1 MAAARVGPRLFAD
14 RKTVVDMPPV
24 LRCGVRR
31 IDPERIDRVDR
42 LQHLLDLRPSGLA
55 QQALPAGTHE
65 RHGQIAFTR
74 SNGPQDV
81 DAGDDGPVV
90 VRGPADEREDAARRE
105 GHDAPLSI
113 DHMLFDDAAE
123 ADPVLDALLEP
134 CQLDMSEVAHAA
146 PPAFSG
152 NSRDRRSRSM
162 SATVTP
168 RWNAATL
175 MRPRSSGVTSIVSRA
190 VKRSAFAPLFGRGSG
205 VRTQASGSL
214 GRSAKARC

>member
-14 RKTVVDMPPV
+14 RETVVDVPPV
-24 LRCGVRR
+24 LRRGVRG
-31 IDPERIDRVDR
+31 IDPERVDDVDR
-42 LQHLLDLRPSGLA
+42 LQDLLDLWPSGHA
-55 QQALPAGTHE
+55 QQTLPAGAHE
-65 RHGQIAFTR
+65 GHGRVPFAR
-74 SNGPQDV
+74 SNGPQDI
-81 DAGDDGPVV
+81 DAGDDGAVV

-105 GHDAPLSI
+105 GHDTPLSI
-113 DHMLFDDAAE
+113 DHMLLDDAAE

-190 VKRSAFAPLFGRGSG
+190 VKR
-205 VRTQASGSL
+205 
-214 GRSAKARC
+214 